1 MLRIIG
7 WVASMA
13 VLAVIVITIVDIG
26 RSLSTCN

>member
-7 WVASMA
+7 WIASMA

-26 RSLSTCN
+26 RSLSYCK